1 MKIGQ
6 QPSPNFS
13 DRRDGKTP
21 RYIIL
26 HYTDTDDVEESL
38 SLLLSPEKEVSAH
51 YLIGEEGGIL
61 QLVDEEKRAWHAG
74 KSYWRGETDM
84 NSASIGIEIQNQGHS
99 AGLKPFPSIQ
109 IAAVIELCQ
118 TIMQRWNIPP
128 QNILAHSDIAPGR
141 KIDPGPLFPWQEL
154 ATHGVGIWPQDLGE
168 MPSDIV
174 AGLHAFGYDPTV
186 DPETLISAF
195 QLHFDPESY
204 MRPDP
209 APQTAARLANLLK
222 LV

>member
-6 QPSPNFS
+6 QPSPNFN

-26 HYTDTDDVEESL
+26 HYTDTDDIEESL

-51 YLIGEEGGIL
+51 YLVGEEGGVL
-61 QLVDEEKRAWHAG
+61 QLVGEDKRAWHAG

-84 NSASIGIEIQNQGHS
+84 NSASIGIEIQNPGHS
-99 AGLKPFPSIQ
+99 GGLKPFPPAQ
-109 IAAVIELCQ
+109 IEAVSVLCRA
-118 TIMQRWNIPP
+118 IMQRWDIPP
-128 QNILAHSDIAPGR
+128 QNVLAHSDIAPGR
-141 KIDPGPLFPWQEL
+141 KVDPGPLFPWQVL
-154 ATHGVGIWPQDLGE
+154 AAQGVGIWPQEADE
-168 MPSDIV
+168 IPDDIT
-174 AGLHAFGYDPTV
+174 ASLYAFGYDPAI
-186 DPETLISAF
+186 DPAILISAF

-204 MRPDP
+204 MCGD
-209 APQTAARLANLLK
+209 ATPQTAARLANLLK